1 MTPRKLQKIRD
12 ELEAFLG
19 ELTQGMGR
27 SERRRWAA
35 AYVRG
40 LLLDGQRKSIEPMAN
55 RLQTIEREPGGLSGF
70 LCQPCRVR
78 YLPFN
83 CGTRSSNITA
93 KWLSA
98 SFQCRTGIVHRPE
111 ASRIAR

>member
-1 MTPRKLQKIRD
+1 MKPRKLQKIRD

-40 LLLDGQRKSIEPMAN
+40 LLLDGQRKSIEPMAK
-55 RLQTIEREPGGLSGF
+55 RLQPIEREPGDYEQSLQQMVNQSRWPDRPTRDRLSGR
-70 LCQPCRVR
+70 RV
-78 YLPFN
+78 
-83 CGTRSSNITA
+83 
-93 KWLSA
+93 
-98 SFQCRTGIVHRPE
+98 
-111 ASRIAR
+111 